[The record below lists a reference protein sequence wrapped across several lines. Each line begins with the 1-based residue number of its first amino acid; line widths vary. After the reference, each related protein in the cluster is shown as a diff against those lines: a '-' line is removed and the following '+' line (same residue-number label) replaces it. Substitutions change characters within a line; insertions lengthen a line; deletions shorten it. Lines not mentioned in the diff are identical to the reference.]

1 MRSPPGSMPCWPVR
15 VEASGRT
22 RRWACERQGR
32 SERGLRQS
40 ERLVPFETY
49 RGKRNFELG
58 ALLHSADALPVA
70 RKNLIEVST
79 SIQHADNFGDVIFHT
94 IEDDV

>member
-1 MRSPPGSMPCWPVR
+1 V
-15 VEASGRT
+15 
-22 RRWACERQGR
+22 
-32 SERGLRQS
+32 GLRKAGAIGA
-40 ERLVPFETY
+40 RAATKRTPGPLETY

-58 ALLHSADALPVA
+58 ALLHSADASPVA